1 MAVSVGGRPS
11 RIRLA
16 LAAILTILILV
27 PAGVLFLRVWQDIQ
41 DDRDSARL
49 EQHGVE
55 YLTALSPLISALAEA
70 QSSALQG
77 VSAAPASLTAAVA
90 RVSAVD
96 QRLGEE
102 LGTRERW
109 TGLRDKIA
117 ALPAVNGQ
125 PLQVFQ
131 AHVEVTDLCQALYRA
146 LLDNSQLS
154 RDPDNDLSHLQAAL
168 GIDLPATVV
177 QVSRMGDLSLL
188 TANITGS
195 AEQRQR
201 AQAILVPQFGAAV
214 QAVNASVGTLTD
226 NLQAAVDDT
235 ESTTLSGNLVTTVDS
250 FRRGVES
257 FIRGASPGG
266 TAPPNP
272 AAMAT
277 AQSQLQTSLGSL
289 AGVLVREMSALL
301 DDRVDELNNR
311 RIEAVAMG
319 ALVLLLVLAAVII
332 PLTGRRRRQVPA
344 PPGDRPGDR
353 PGRDMSVAPGGPDPY
368 GHNRLDPVPPY
379 GDEVYPTRRER
390 SGALR

>member
-11 RIRLA
+11 RLRAA

-27 PAGVLFLRVWQDIQ
+27 PAGFLFLRVWQDIE
-41 DDRDSARL
+41 DERDSTQL
-49 EQHGVE
+49 EQYGVE
-55 YLTALSPLISALAEA
+55 YLSALAPLVSALAEA
-70 QSSALQG
+70 QSSALQN
-77 VSAAPASLTAAVA
+77 VRTAPASLTAAMA
-90 RVSAVD
+90 RVAAVD
-96 QRLGEE
+96 ERLGAE

-109 TGLRDKIA
+109 AGLRDKIEV
-117 ALPAVNGQ
+117 LPAVNGQ

-131 AHVEVTDLCQALYRA
+131 AHVQATDLCQALYRA
-146 LLDNSQLS
+146 VLDSSQLN

-168 GIDLPATVV
+168 GIDLPATVI

-188 TANITGS
+188 TANVTGS
-195 AEQRQR
+195 VQQRQQ

-214 QAVNASVGTLTD
+214 QSVNSAVGSLTD

-266 TAPPNP
+266 SAPPNP

-289 AGVLVREMSALL
+289 AGVLVREMNALL
-301 DDRVDELNNR
+301 DERLDHLDNR
-311 RIEAVAMG
+311 RIEALAMA
-319 ALVLLLVLAAVII
+319 ALILLLVLAAVII
-332 PLTGRRRRQVPA
+332 PLTGRRRPPPA
-344 PPGDRPGDR
+344 PSGDRPGDR
-353 PGRDMSVAPGGPDPY
+353 PGRDMSVGPGGSDPY
-368 GHNRLDPVPPY
+368 GHNSLDPVPPY